1 MRIPE
6 HLLRQIEYDL
16 ALDTA
21 FTKGRDITVSNCWHF
36 YTDGNDMDSLFYDK
50 QDFVDGMNRIYLVS
64 RKFGNVVILAFALM
78 DTHLHFVA
86 YGNRDDC
93 NRFFH
98 EYLRRASLAISGRHG
113 DCKKLLGVRVG
124 FQKIDTDTYLKK
136 AICYVIKNP
145 TSAGLRYLP
154 YDYPWSSGSLY
165 FRNRG
170 LWTSPA
176 WSDEGM
182 FSDRLGHM
190 RVRERRSYL
199 KSRDVGAI
207 DAAVSEGMVFPGE
220 YVAVE
225 IVERIFRTC
234 RSYSFFM
241 GKSREEDL
249 DTLPAAAQGLA
260 LPIHELRQHRDELG
274 RELFGESGIRNLD
287 MARRLKLARAL
298 RAKYM
303 CSARQ
308 VCKSCGLV
316 YDEVKDK
323 V

>member
-21 FTKGRDITVSNCWHF
+21 FTKGRDIAVSNCWHF
-36 YTDGNDMDSLFYDK
+36 YTDGNDLDSLFYDK

-64 RKFGNVVILAFALM
+64 RKFTNVIILAFALM

-98 EYLRRASLAISGRHG
+98 EYLRRTSLAISGRHG
-113 DCKKLLGVRVG
+113 DCKKLLGIRTG

-145 TSAGLRYLP
+145 TSAGLRFLP

-165 FRNRG
+165 FRNRS

-199 KSRDVGAI
+199 KSRDVGTI

-225 IVERIFRTC
+225 IVERIFRPC
-234 RSYSFFM
+234 RFTS
-241 GKSREEDL
+241 
-249 DTLPAAAQGLA
+249 
-260 LPIHELRQHRDELG
+260 
-274 RELFGESGIRNLD
+274 SGNTG
-287 MARRLKLARAL
+287 MNSAEN
-298 RAKYM
+298 
-303 CSARQ
+303 CSA
-308 VCKSCGLV
+308 SPASGTST
-316 YDEVKDK
+316 
-323 V
+323 

>member
-1 MRIPE
+1 MTWT
-6 HLLRQIEYDL
+6 LCS
-16 ALDTA
+16 T
-21 FTKGRDITVSNCWHF
+21 T
-36 YTDGNDMDSLFYDK
+36 
-50 QDFVDGMNRIYLVS
+50 S
-64 RKFGNVVILAFALM
+64 R
-78 DTHLHFVA
+78 T
-86 YGNRDDC
+86 
-93 NRFFH
+93 
-98 EYLRRASLAISGRHG
+98 SLAISGRHG

-316 YDEVKDK
+316 YDEVKDRI
-323 V
+323 

>member
-1 MRIPE
+1 M
-6 HLLRQIEYDL
+6 EYDL
-16 ALDTA
+16 ALNSA
-21 FTKGRDITVSNCWHF
+21 FRKGADLPVSNCWHF
-36 YTDGNDMDSLFYDK
+36 CTDGNAVDSMFFDNR
-50 QDFVDGMNRIYLVS
+50 DFTDGMNRIYLTS
-64 RKFGNVVILAFALM
+64 RRFLGMVILAFVLM
-78 DTHLHFVA
+78 DTHLHIVT
-86 YGNRDDC
+86 YGDYDVC

-98 EYLRRASLAISGRHG
+98 EYLRRTSMFISSRHG
-113 DCKKLLGVRVG
+113 ESKKLKGIRASCH
-124 FQKIDTDTYLKK
+124 KIDTDAYLKK

-145 TSAGLRYLP
+145 TSAGMPYNP